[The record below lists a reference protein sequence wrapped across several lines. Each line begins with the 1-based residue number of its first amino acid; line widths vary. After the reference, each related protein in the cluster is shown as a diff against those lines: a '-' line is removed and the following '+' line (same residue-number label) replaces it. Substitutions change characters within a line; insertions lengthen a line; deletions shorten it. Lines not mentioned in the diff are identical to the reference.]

1 LQEMKPRPQKYPN
14 SVPATEGS
22 SRSAMI
28 IRPSYCLALAG
39 LVSTVAASPGN
50 TDLEVDKRLTCHQG
64 LLDLP

>member
-1 LQEMKPRPQKYPN
+1 
-14 SVPATEGS
+14 
-22 SRSAMI
+22 MI

-64 LLDLP
+64 CLVCRSRDELMVTSVPYWRRSYRLGTD

>member
-1 LQEMKPRPQKYPN
+1 
-14 SVPATEGS
+14 
-22 SRSAMI
+22 MI